1 MHKTPSY
8 VKTCP
13 INSSRESSWQVYE
26 CWLAPSVASTLT
38 HLGCSHWGFLCFM
51 YQIRFYPRKILLFQA
66 VLIST
71 GESNGVTGFCLK
83 ISLLQKNTVSVAQLW
98 HDFKGTQ
105 MYVYHWYRLCH
116 RYFNNDE
123 PIMSGVGWP
132 QKKSD
137 FEVLKK
143 SLKNHVLF
151 KSKKF
156 WTDDHWMMLRFTI
169 NNLILNRIPLQKA
182 KQSQNCDKTA
192 SLIHY
197 YTRYEFMSKKK

>member
-38 HLGCSHWGFLCFM
+38 HLGCSHWGFLRFM

-71 GESNGVTGFCLK
+71 GESNGVTGFSLK

-98 HDFKGTQ
+98 HYFKGTQ
-105 MYVYHWYRLCH
+105 MYVYYWYRLCH
-116 RYFNNDE
+116 RYFNNDK

-137 FEVLKK
+137 FEVFKKILKK
-143 SLKNHVLF
+143 SCFVQI
-151 KSKKF
+151 KK
-156 WTDDHWMMLRFTI
+156 
-169 NNLILNRIPLQKA
+169 ILNRW
-182 KQSQNCDKTA
+182 
-192 SLIHY
+192 SLDDA
-197 YTRYEFMSKKK
+197 